1 MTRDFDVFLKEL
13 FSDIKALNFVFSHR
27 VRRIKMVAEKG
38 TETENGVNAVN
49 NGIKHR
55 HARSEYR
62 LMHLKEKN
70 KLSDAEKSHQ
80 VLARN
85 IHLQWQVSV
94 LSVCAQYFLCVP
106 KSFLVLKCMDGSN
119 SRYSL
124 SQQIFAYM

>member
-85 IHLQWQVSV
+85 IHLQWQVSW
-94 LSVCAQYFLCVP
+94 YFLCVP